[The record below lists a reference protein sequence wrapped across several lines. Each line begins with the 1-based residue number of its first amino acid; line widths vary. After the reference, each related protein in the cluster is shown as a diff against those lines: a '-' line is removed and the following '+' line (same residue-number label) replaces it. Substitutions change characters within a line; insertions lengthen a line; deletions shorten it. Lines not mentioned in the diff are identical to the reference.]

1 MCAAALCWSVV
12 GGQEE
17 STPPYDANMPDSVS
31 FPVDPAAILNETDEL
46 MHRPFASATYTY
58 HAGVFD
64 VHANDTTRDGSTM
77 VSNGVFA
84 SPRSSSPCRSSRTSG
99 RWWTAGSP

>member
-1 MCAAALCWSVV
+1 
-12 GGQEE
+12 
-17 STPPYDANMPDSVS
+17 MPDSVS

-77 VSNGVFA
+77 VSN
-84 SPRSSSPCRSSRTSG
+84 
-99 RWWTAGSP
+99 